1 MDKDI
6 DKYKIESSK
15 EATSMT
21 KKSIYKKYIIF
32 IITILIIVF
41 IILITVTRNNKYE
54 EALKKIEIG
63 EYETAY
69 KMLENLGGQKA
80 INKLKDN
87 KYERANE
94 YLKEN
99 DEISALILFNEL
111 LDYKDSQKQKD
122 DILQNKEYLKM
133 FISKEG
139 DEITFGR
146 YEQDN
151 NNSNGKEKLE
161 WIIIYNNN
169 KKVYMVSKYIIDAMQ
184 YNTANGDGSTL
195 KKWLMENF
203 VNETFNDEEKGSI
216 SHVGLLNREDMKQY
230 SKIINS
236 IPKWTEYAMA
246 QKPTKGYYAGY
257 SWWLTG
263 EYFHGFAT
271 TEISMDVVIE
281 SGSFSSNVASVTD
294 KNGVRPAIIID
305 LNDDNIDYYADDYDD
320 IENSG
325 VVTRT
330 EADANREV
338 KNILGEDSI
347 KQNNSSNSSN
357 FNKVVCPR
365 CNGRGKYRVWNRK
378 EETQCSSCAGTG
390 YRYK

>member
-1 MDKDI
+1 MNK
-6 DKYKIESSK
+6 DKYKIELSK

-21 KKSIYKKYIIF
+21 KKSVYKKYIIF
-32 IITILIIVF
+32 IVTILIIA
-41 IILITVTRNNKYE
+41 IIVLITVTRNNKYE
-54 EALKKIEIG
+54 EALNEIEIG

-69 KMLENLGGQKA
+69 KILEDLGGQKA
-80 INKLKDN
+80 LNKLKEN

-94 YLKEN
+94 YLKVN
-99 DEISALILFNEL
+99 DDISALILFNEL

-122 DILQNKEYLKM
+122 EILQNREYLKM

-139 DEITFGR
+139 DEIAFGR

-161 WIIIYNNN
+161 WIIIYNN
-169 KKVYMVSKYIIDAMQ
+169 KSKVYMVSKYVIDAMQ

-195 KKWLMENF
+195 KKWLMEDF
-203 VNETFNDEEKGSI
+203 ANETFNDEERGNI

-230 SKIINS
+230 SKIINN
-236 IPKWTEYAMA
+236 IPKWTDYAMA
-246 QKPTKGYYAGY
+246 QKPNKAYYAGY
-257 SWWLTG
+257 SWWLAG
-263 EYFHGFAT
+263 KYFHGFADT
-271 TEISMDVVIE
+271 DVSMDVVVE
-281 SGSFSSNVASVTD
+281 SGGFSNNVSSVTD

-320 IENSG
+320 IKNSG
-325 VVTRT
+325 IVTRT

-338 KNILGEDSI
+338 KNILGEDAV
-347 KQNNSSNSSN
+347 KQNSNSSSNSNSN
-357 FNKVVCPR
+357 RVICPR
-365 CNGRGKYRVWNRK
+365 CNGKGKYRIWNRK